1 MSQSLSLANPRFLLS
16 AVRTE
21 DFPRA
26 PAFAFAGRSNAG
38 KSSAINALCAGRFAR
53 VSARPGHTRAVNFFA
68 VGPSG
73 NSRLLA
79 DLPGYGYAAASKS
92 ERARLARLIQSFL
105 RDGDIAGLGLV
116 ADCRRGVGDLDRQV
130 IRQIVPRKIPLVV
143 VSSKCDKLRRGALAR
158 AVGEAQKCLEQIGAD
173 GALILPFSALQKI
186 GAQKL
191 RAEIA
196 AVLRPE
202 SAATGRGAAPRS
214 RAALSPPPPPP
225 SGGSHP

>member
-1 MSQSLSLANPRFLLS
+1 MSRAFSLANPRFLLS
-16 AVRTE
+16 AARTE

-38 KSSAINALCAGRFAR
+38 KSSALNALCAGRFAR

-73 NSRLLA
+73 NPRMLA

-105 RDGDIAGLGLV
+105 RDGAVAGLGLV
-116 ADCRRGVGDLDRQV
+116 VDCRRGVGEMDAQV
-130 IRQIVPRKIPLVV
+130 IRQVIPRKIPLVIV
-143 VSSKCDKLRRGALAR
+143 FSKCDKLRRGALAR
-158 AVGEAQKCLEQIGAD
+158 AVAEAQKRLGELGAAD
-173 GALILPFSALQKI
+173 ALVLPFSAVQKT

-196 AVLRPE
+196 AVLRPD
-202 SAATGRGAAPRS
+202 
-214 RAALSPPPPPP
+214 
-225 SGGSHP
+225 